1 VFQDST
7 NRNPNI
13 MKRNKCHILLFLIA
27 LVLTTA
33 GCEKGYY
40 GEEINNTEDTE
51 ETEGTEGSQDT
62 DDGSDDSGD
71 EGGSEGSGDE
81 GGSEGPGGNADEA
94 DMLSVEQ
101 FMSQTLTGQTWVVGY
116 VVGACSKTI
125 NNADFEPPFEYPQ
138 AILLADHPGETNKEK
153 VITIGLPSG
162 YKVRKEL
169 NLVDHPENYG
179 KRVAIYGEQTTYLKV
194 IGIKKPAG
202 WKVY

>member
-1 VFQDST
+1 
-7 NRNPNI
+7 
-13 MKRNKCHILLFLIA
+13 LFLIA

-51 ETEGTEGSQDT
+51 ETEGTEGSEDT
-62 DDGSDDSGD
+62 DDGSDDSGEEGGD
-71 EGGSEGSGDE
+71 EGSGNDGSSQGSSDKGGSEGSGE
-81 GGSEGPGGNADEA
+81 NADEA

>member
-1 VFQDST
+1 
-7 NRNPNI
+7 

-71 EGGSEGSGDE
+71 KGSGDEGSGNEGSSQGSSDKGGSEGSGE
-81 GGSEGPGGNADEA
+81 NADEA

>member
-1 VFQDST
+1 MFQDST

-13 MKRNKCHILLFLIA
+13 MKRNESHILLFLIA

-62 DDGSDDSGD
+62 DGSDDSGD

-81 GGSEGPGGNADEA
+81 GGSEGSGENADEA
-94 DMLSVEQ
+94 DMLTVEQ

>member
-1 VFQDST
+1 MTV
-7 NRNPNI
+7 
-13 MKRNKCHILLFLIA
+13 
-27 LVLTTA
+27 

-40 GEEINNTEDTE
+40 GEELTKTDNTE
-51 ETEGTEGSQDT
+51 ETEGAED
-62 DDGSDDSGD
+62 SDDDDSQGGD
-71 EGGSEGSGDE
+71 EGEGSEGTGDNGGSQGSVDDVDE
-81 GGSEGPGGNADEA
+81 G
-94 DMLSVEQ
+94 DMLTVEQ
-101 FMSQTLTGQTWVVGY
+101 FMTQTLTGQTWVVGY

-194 IGIKKPAG
+194 IGIKKPEG

>member
-1 VFQDST
+1 
-7 NRNPNI
+7 
-13 MKRNKCHILLFLIA
+13 MKRNNCLFYIFLSLAIS
-27 LVLTTA
+27 LMTV

-40 GEEINNTEDTE
+40 GEELTKTDNTE
-51 ETEGTEGSQDT
+51 ETEGAED
-62 DDGSDDSGD
+62 SDDDDSQ
-71 EGGSEGSGDE
+71 GG
-81 GGSEGPGGNADEA
+81 
-94 DMLSVEQ
+94 LTVEQ
-101 FMSQTLTGQTWVVGY
+101 FMTQTLTGQTWVVGY

-194 IGIKKPAG
+194 LGIKKPTG

>member
-1 VFQDST
+1 
-7 NRNPNI
+7 
-13 MKRNKCHILLFLIA
+13 MKRNNCLFYIFLSLAIS
-27 LVLTTA
+27 LMTV

-40 GEEINNTEDTE
+40 GEELTQTDNTE
-51 ETEGTEGSQDT
+51 ET
-62 DDGSDDSGD
+62 DGAEDSDDDDSQGGD
-71 EGGSEGSGDE
+71 EGEGSEGTGDNGGSQGSVDDVDE
-81 GGSEGPGGNADEA
+81 G
-94 DMLSVEQ
+94 DMLTVEQ
-101 FMSQTLTGQTWVVGY
+101 FMTQTLTGQTWVVGY

-162 YKVRKEL
+162 YKVRREL

-194 IGIKKPAG
+194 IGIKKPTG

>member
-1 VFQDST
+1 MFQDST

-13 MKRNKCHILLFLIA
+13 MKRNEWHILLFLIA

-51 ETEGTEGSQDT
+51 ETEGTEGAEDT

-81 GGSEGPGGNADEA
+81 GGSEGSGENADEA
-94 DMLSVEQ
+94 DMLTVEQ

-153 VITIGLPSG
+153 VITISLPSG

>member
-1 VFQDST
+1 MFQDST

>member
-1 VFQDST
+1 MFQDST

-62 DDGSDDSGD
+62 DDSGEEGGDEGSGD
-71 EGGSEGSGDE
+71 KGGSEGSGE
-81 GGSEGPGGNADEA
+81 NADEA
-94 DMLSVEQ
+94 DMLTVEQ